1 MSAEPQGMSISQSS
15 RVDVLGVAMGIL
27 GKKRDQK
34 EGKKAK
40 RPETERK
47 IM

>member
-15 RVDVLGVAMGIL
+15 KVEVLGVAMGIL

-34 EGKKAK
+34 EEMNA
-40 RPETERK
+40 RTPETEGK